1 MTVWSIT
8 EETIM
13 NTLYFPNPILLQ
25 RLQAG
30 PIGEHIDA
38 FVNHLSSQ
46 GYAVWTIKYSMRM
59 LADLTTWM
67 QEHQVVITGL
77 TERSISSFFRQRY
90 QALRPHRD
98 DRAIVMKLITYFQM
112 TGIIDKPIKVVTDPA
127 IDNVLQEFQ
136 QYLTTQRNLSPITIK
151 TYLGSV
157 ECFLKHCYTSKSL
170 KLDTLSVPEISDFML
185 QQARHYTAAHTQLI
199 ASGLRNFFRFLL
211 QQGVT
216 KTNFAQCVL
225 APARR
230 QLSTLPKFMKADD
243 VELLLKSIDQ
253 ETAAGCRNFAI
264 LQLLARLGLRAGEVA
279 SLTLDDINWNEG
291 LITVGGKGGH
301 LDQLPLPH
309 EVGQALANYLHNV
322 RPNCS
327 TRHAFVRHRAP
338 LRGFSS
344 GAAVGTIVRRAL
356 DKADLHPAIK
366 GAHLLR
372 HSLATSLLRGGASLT
387 EIGELLRHR
396 NLFTTQIYAKVDEIA
411 LSRLAPPW
419 PGGEA

>member
-1 MTVWSIT
+1 MQINYPISDALG
-8 EETIM
+8 ES
-13 NTLYFPNPILLQ
+13 ILLDKTGKETKFKDFLSDKIVLVIVL
-25 RLQAG
+25 RHFGCIGCSEHVQAWLPRIADFQKFG
-30 PIGEHIDA
+30 VDIMFIGNGNVSYIEQFI
-38 FVNHLSSQ
+38 
-46 GYAVWTIKYSMRM
+46 
-59 LADLTTWM
+59 
-67 QEHQVVITGL
+67 
-77 TERSISSFFRQRY
+77 ERHS
-90 QALRPHRD
+90 L
-98 DRAIVMKLITYFQM
+98 L
-112 TGIIDKPIKVVTDPA
+112 DKNVKVVTDPA